1 MSHRDPSGHGCLWH
15 QLMSVIK
22 VQIKK
27 MSEVLQSVSFYILYY
42 VGLHCRQNK
51 DKRNDNIIYLNYV
64 EGDRIIIYRI

>member
-1 MSHRDPSGHGCLWH
+1 
-15 QLMSVIK
+15 
-22 VQIKK
+22 